1 MLSNLLI
8 KLLAAVSFAYY
19 LVEVYGLGWK
29 IKRMLKRDG
38 RVKPFDCLYCMS
50 AWMGLLFYSLPT
62 AAAEITLAMFG
73 AALLSN
79 YLK

>member
-1 MLSNLLI
+1 MLSSLLI
-8 KLLAAVSFAYY
+8 KVLAAVSFAYY

-29 IKRMLKRDG
+29 IKRILKRDG

-50 AWMGLLFYSLPT
+50 GWMGLFYYLLPQ
-62 AAAEITLAMFG
+62 AVAEITLAMFG